1 MRLKS
6 VVATLIFSAF
16 LSACA
21 TLSPE
26 ECKQADWY
34 LIGMTDA
41 QKGHGKVRLDEHR
54 KACAKVQV
62 TPDAFTYQRGHEK
75 GQKTYCTTANGF
87 TQGSAGAQYQ
97 GACEGFLAEDFLRGY
112 RDGQELYQARSR
124 VDQLY
129 RDIDTYHRDLERIGR
144 EIAEKQ
150 SQMTYEN
157 NSDRRRDLLAR
168 IQQLQNDRQY
178 TQNNLYNAERERDP
192 AEANYRRVQQRMRSF
207 GY

>member
-1 MRLKS
+1 MRIIIL
-6 VVATLIFSAF
+6 VVTLF
-16 LSACA
+16 LSSCA

-34 LIGMTDA
+34 LIGLTDA
-41 QKGHGKVRLDEHR
+41 QKGFSKLRIDEHR

-62 TPDAFTYQRGHEK
+62 TPDLFTYQRGHEK

-129 RDIDTYHRDLERIGR
+129 RDIDTYHRDLERMR
-144 EIAEKQ
+144 WEINEKQ
-150 SQMTYEN
+150 SQMAGEN
-157 NSDRRRDLLAR
+157 NPDRRRDLLAR
-168 IQQLQNDRQY
+168 IQQLQNDVTY
-178 TQNNLYNAERERDP
+178 TQNKLYSAERERDP
-192 AEANYRRVQQRMRSF
+192 AETHYRKVEQRMRSF
-207 GY
+207 GYP

>member
-1 MRLKS
+1 MRFLL
-6 VVATLIFSAF
+6 VLLVIG

-21 TLSPE
+21 SLSPD

-41 QKGHGKVRLDEHR
+41 QKGYAKLRIDEHR
-54 KACAKVQV
+54 KACAKVHV
-62 TPDAFTYQRGHEK
+62 TPDLFTYQRGHEK

-87 TQGSAGAQYQ
+87 SQGSAGSNYQ

-112 RDGQELYQARSR
+112 RDGQQLYQARSR

-129 RDIDTYHRDLERIGR
+129 RDIDNYHNSLANMRR
-144 EIAEKQ
+144 EIDDKQ
-150 SQMTYEN
+150 RQMAIEN
-157 NSDRRRDLLAR
+157 NSDRRRDLLMR
-168 IQQLQNDRQY
+168 IQQLQNDVYY
-178 TQNNLYNAERERDP
+178 TENNLHNAERERAP
-192 AEANYRRVQQRMRSF
+192 AEHEYRRVENRMRSF

>member
-1 MRLKS
+1 MMRITIL
-6 VVATLIFSAF
+6 VVTLI
-16 LSACA
+16 LSSCA

-41 QKGHGKVRLDEHR
+41 QKGYGKLRIDEHR

-62 TPDAFTYQRGHEK
+62 SPDVFTYQRGHEK

-97 GACEGFLAEDFLRGY
+97 GACEGYLAEEFLRGY

-129 RDIDTYHRDLERIGR
+129 RDIDTYHRDLERMRR
-144 EIAEKQ
+144 EIDEKQ
-150 SQMTYEN
+150 SQMAYEQ
-157 NSDRRRDLLAR
+157 NSDRRRDLLTR
-168 IQQLQNDRQY
+168 IQQLQNDVHY
-178 TQNNLYNAERERDP
+178 TQNNLYNAEREREP
-192 AEANYRRVQQRMRSF
+192 AEANYRKVERRMRSF